1 IMEHSSS
8 HVFEDI
14 KFKYC
19 TEFVIE
25 AGNFDID
32 DYKLKIINFGDSVVC
47 AQTSKKTKT
56 HIHTNNPGLV
66 LEIAG
71 KLGNL
76 SNIKIDNMEIQHK
89 NMLLTE
95 AENHKSDKSGK
106 ILVQNENSK
115 PIAYFAVVDNLELGN
130 LFLNNGATAVLI
142 GGQTQNPSVADIEE
156 GINKIKADK
165 IVLLPNNKNIIGSAK
180 LAAERSSKEVI
191 VLETKTMLEGEYV
204 VKNKDFGMDEILK
217 QLPLN
222 TSVEI
227 TRAVRDTKVDEIVI
241 LEGDYIAL
249 VNGKIKSKAKTLE
262 DLVQNI
268 YKEYVNSETLNIFA
282 CIGKGSTE
290 KANNVLKEIKT
301 TVKYSDLVVGQE
313 NYPYYIYIT
322 NRNPEL
328 PEIAIVTDSTS
339 DLTAEMIKGLD
350 VDIIPLKIKLAGD
363 TYYRDGVDISK
374 GEFWK
379 QLLKEGVV
387 PKTSQPSPAE
397 FKELYE
403 KLLAKGYKKIISIH
417 ISSKLSG
424 TQQAARVA
432 RGMLNKENE
441 IAIVD
446 SKVVTF
452 ALAHIVIEAA
462 KMVKEK
468 KSFDEII
475 EWIDETKTKMKVY
488 FVVKELGY
496 LEKGGRIGRA
506 SSVIGGFLNIKPVLK
521 LENGEVCI
529 ETKALGER
537 GALAYM
543 EKILKNEKSSI
554 IMYTGWGGT
563 RNELEAADQ
572 LRSIAEKTKKLDYRA
587 RMEIGAT
594 ISSHTG
600 PVYGMGILNK
610 IR

>member
-1 IMEHSSS
+1 
-8 HVFEDI
+8 
-14 KFKYC
+14 
-19 TEFVIE
+19 
-25 AGNFDID
+25 
-32 DYKLKIINFGDSVVC
+32 
-47 AQTSKKTKT
+47 
-56 HIHTNNPGLV
+56 
-66 LEIAG
+66 
-71 KLGNL
+71 
-76 SNIKIDNMEIQHK
+76 
-89 NMLLTE
+89 MLLTE

-227 TRAVRDTKVDEIVI
+227 TRAVRDTKVDDIVI

-249 VNGKIKSKAKTLE
+249 VNGKIKAKAETLE
-262 DLVQNI
+262 ALVQNI

-350 VDIIPLKIKLAGD
+350 IDIIPLKIKLAGD